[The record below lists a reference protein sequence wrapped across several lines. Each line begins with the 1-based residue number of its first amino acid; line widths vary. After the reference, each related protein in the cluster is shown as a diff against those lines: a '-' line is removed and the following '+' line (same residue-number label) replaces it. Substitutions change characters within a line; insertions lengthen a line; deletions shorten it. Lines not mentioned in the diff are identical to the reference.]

1 MDEYKEYLYKRD
13 PDRYARVSAG
23 DLSYQFYVKDRQQ
36 CKPFKYFL
44 DVVAPD
50 MKERYPLE
58 EPPEYASGAVSFAI
72 LIISNSYTML
82 MRKVL
87 EQYKLHN
94 FPLQIQSMAD
104 KKFCIDKMNRPKEQP
119 LGILIKLIAIPKTF
133 FNYFF

>member
-23 DLSYQFYVKDRQQ
+23 DLSYQFYVKDRQK

-58 EPPEYASGAVSFAI
+58 EPPEYASGAVSSSI
-72 LIISNSYTML
+72 LIISNSHTML
-82 MRKVL
+82 MRKVCHY
-87 EQYKLHN
+87 YKCN
-94 FPLQIQSMAD
+94 NTISITD
-104 KKFCIDKMNRPKEQP
+104 SID
-119 LGILIKLIAIPKTF
+119 GW
-133 FNYFF
+133 